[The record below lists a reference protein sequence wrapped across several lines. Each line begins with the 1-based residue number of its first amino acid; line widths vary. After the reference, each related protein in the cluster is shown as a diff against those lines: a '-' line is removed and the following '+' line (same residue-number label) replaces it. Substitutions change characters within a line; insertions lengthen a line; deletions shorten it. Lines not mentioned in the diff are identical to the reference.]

1 MLSPFTGLRF
11 ARLEFSNFRAAK
23 MIALAVCA
31 IALIPLIYG
40 GLFLLAFLDPYGSLS
55 NVPAVVVNMDEGAK
69 VNGEF
74 ENVGQTLCDKLVEN
88 NEDAKEGEASGF
100 DWHFVNDESAA
111 QKGLED
117 ATYYMEI
124 IIPKNFS
131 ENIASADSSKP
142 KNAELQV
149 YLNPSTN
156 LIATTVGQSMVT
168 KIKAELNSE
177 IEEKYFDNIFVKID
191 DAADSLQDAVDGS
204 KKLAKGNKTLN
215 DGISQVGD
223 GVETLD
229 ESISKAMKTSSKLS
243 DVLTGVAAALQK
255 QDFDKAVTLA
265 AKAKS
270 MNPEIGT
277 DLHKYVKKLKSAYS
291 TYAQEKKTS
300 ESKKKAMTDAQKK
313 LTTKAANLQ
322 TDLTTFGNTL
332 TPLYASI
339 QAFQTVAAKVQ
350 AGQATIVDVLSAG
363 ADLATKAGSTLQ
375 SGFSIVA
382 SQTTG
387 SGPELLLSLQSFST
401 KATAYQTSA
410 TTYAQAAATV
420 SEVKGECTGYL
431 TGLKNMSAVTSDSTG
446 QMKAGVSKLLA
457 AIENKLEPGAKKLSD
472 GASELYVGLKDGQEE
487 LASSTDGKDEKV
499 DMMSEPVQAN
509 GELGTGETITEVK
522 NYGTGFAPYF
532 IGLALWVG
540 ALMISFL
547 VKSLNSR
554 ILMSRASS
562 VAAVA
567 ASYIPMLVISIV
579 QAMILLLFIQF
590 GLKMNINY
598 VWQFYLF
605 GVLVSFCFTAIVQF
619 FRASLGTVGMVVIV
633 VLLMLQLCT
642 AAGTFPIEAEI
653 PFFNVLNPYLPMT
666 YVVQGF
672 RMAMCGL
679 STSYMVNDVIILA
692 AFTIA
697 FLFLTTLVAHH
708 KRRVTMSTL
717 YPPISLAS

>member
-1 MLSPFTGLRF
+1 MRSPFTGVRF
-11 ARLEFSNFRAAK
+11 ARLEFSNFRAGK

-74 ENVGQTLCDKLVEN
+74 KNVGQTLCDKLVEN
-88 NEDAKEGEASGF
+88 NENAKEGEASGF
-100 DWHFVNDESAA
+100 DWHFESDESKA
-111 QKGLED
+111 KEGLED

-131 ENIASADSSKP
+131 DNIASADSSNP

-177 IEEKYFDNIFVKID
+177 IEKEYFDNIFVKIS
-191 DAADSLQDAVDGS
+191 DAADSIQDAVAGS
-204 KKLAKGNKTLN
+204 KQLADGTQTLSKGITK
-215 DGISQVGD
+215 VGD
-223 GVETLD
+223 GVETLNN
-229 ESISKAMKTSSKLS
+229 SISDAMKSSAKLS
-243 DVLTGVAAALQK
+243 DVIKGVAAALQK

-265 AKAKS
+265 AKVKS
-270 MNPEIGT
+270 MNSEIGT
-277 DLHKYVKKLKSAYS
+277 DLYKYVKKLKSSYS
-291 TYAQEKKTS
+291 EYASAMADSEKKKEAMASAQS
-300 ESKKKAMTDAQKK
+300 E
-313 LTTKAANLQ
+313 LTTKAKTMQSDLTALGGTLPSLQ
-322 TDLTTFGNTL
+322 ASLVKFQTAVAQATDLAGMQAAL
-332 TPLYASI
+332 QAAGEMASC
-339 QAFQTVAAKVQ
+339 AKDT
-350 AGQATIVDVLSAG
+350 ALAG
-363 ADLATKAGSTLQ
+363 AALVS
-375 SGFSIVA
+375 

-387 SGPELLLSLQSFST
+387 SGVELLLSLNSFSD

-410 TTYAQAAATV
+410 TTYAQAAAAV
-420 SEVKGECTGYL
+420 SEAKGECTGYL
-431 TGLKNMSAVTSDSTG
+431 TGLQNMSAVTSDSTG

-457 AIENKLEPGAKKLSD
+457 AVQNQLEPGAKKLND
-472 GASELYVGLKDGQEE
+472 GADELYIGLKDGQEE
-487 LASSTDGKDEKV
+487 IAANTKDKDSKV

-509 GELGTGETITEVK
+509 GDLGTGETITEVK

-547 VKSLNSR
+547 VKSLNTR

-562 VAAVA
+562 IAAVI
-567 ASYIPMLVISIV
+567 ASYLPMLIISIV
-579 QAMILLLFIQF
+579 QAVILLLFIQF
-590 GLKMNINY
+590 GLDMNINY
-598 VWQFYLF
+598 VWQYYLF

-679 STSYMVNDVIILA
+679 SPSYMVNSVIILA
-692 AFTIA
+692 IFTIA

-717 YPPISLAS
+717 YPPIKLAG

>member
-1 MLSPFTGLRF
+1 MRSPFTGVRF
-11 ARLEFSNFRAAK
+11 ARLEFSNFRAGK

-69 VNGEF
+69 INGEQK
-74 ENVGQTLCDKLVEN
+74 NVGQTLCDKLIEN
-88 NEDAKEGEASGF
+88 NENAKEGEASGF
-100 DWHFVNDESAA
+100 DWHFVNDESKARE
-111 QKGLED
+111 GLED
-117 ATYYMEI
+117 ATYYMEV
-124 IIPKNFS
+124 IIPKDFS
-131 ENIASADSSKP
+131 ENIASADSNSP

-177 IEEKYFDNIFVKID
+177 IEEEYFDNIFLKID

-204 KKLAKGNKTLN
+204 DQLADGTKELS
-215 DGISQVGD
+215 DGITKVGD
-223 GVETLD
+223 GVETLND
-229 ESISKAMKTSSKLS
+229 SIADAMDQSADLS
-243 DVLTGVAAALQK
+243 TVITGCASALKK

-265 AKAKS
+265 AKVKS
-270 MNPEIGT
+270 MNSEIGT
-277 DLHKYVKKLKSAYS
+277 DLYKYVKNLKSSYA
-291 TYAQEKKTS
+291 TYAASKADSEKKQKTMAQAQS
-300 ESKKKAMTDAQKK
+300 DLEAKAKTMQA
-313 LTTKAANLQ
+313 
-322 TDLTTFGNTL
+322 DLTTLGGTL
-332 TPLYASI
+332 TTLQTSLVKFQ
-339 QAFQTVAAKVQ
+339 QAVAQAK
-350 AGQATIVDVLSAG
+350 
-363 ADLATKAGSTLQ
+363 DLATMQAALQAAGAMAQDALSTAKAGAALVS
-375 SGFSIVA
+375 

-387 SGPELLLSLQSFST
+387 SGVELLLSLNTFKDAASE
-401 KATAYQTSA
+401 YQTSA
-410 TTYAQAAATV
+410 TIYATDAAAV
-420 SEVKGECTGYL
+420 SEAKGECTGYL
-431 TGLKNMSAVTSDSTG
+431 TGLQNMSAVTSDSTG
-446 QMKAGVSKLLA
+446 KMKSGVAKLLDA
-457 AIENKLEPGAKKLSD
+457 VQNQLEPGAEKLSD
-472 GASELYVGLKDGQEE
+472 GADELYVGLKDGQEE
-487 LASSTDGKDEKV
+487 IASNTENKDSKV

-509 GELGTGETITEVK
+509 GDSGTGETITQVS

-547 VKSLNSR
+547 VKSLNTR

-562 VAAVA
+562 VAAVI
-567 ASYIPMLVISIV
+567 ASYLPMLIISIV
-579 QAMILLLFIQF
+579 QALILLLFIQF

-598 VWQFYLF
+598 VWQYYLF
-605 GVLVSFCFTAIVQF
+605 GILVSFCFTAIVQF

-633 VLLMLQLCT
+633 ILLMLQLCT

-653 PFFNVLNPYLPMT
+653 PFFNALNPYLPMT
-666 YVVQGF
+666 YVVSGF

-679 STSYMVNDVIILA
+679 SSSYMVSSVAVLA
-692 AFTIA
+692 IFTIV

-717 YPPISLAS
+717 YPPIQLAG